1 MCARGRFCSLIP
13 GLGVKF
19 FVIIIAGLLF
29 SPGEVVTASMMGDG
43 LIVLPGAPDPSP
55 GVSIN
60 QFFCGARHHSAVGTY
75 AIQRRFPGRT
85 RLISSRTHATLLEI
99 LNRQRG
105 KGQH

>member
-55 GVSIN
+55 GVSRIN
-60 QFFCGARHHSAVGTY
+60 FFAVQGIRRASWPSALVR
-75 AIQRRFPGRT
+75 APNSAPCASFQ
-85 RLISSRTHATLLEI
+85 SD
-99 LNRQRG
+99 
-105 KGQH
+105 